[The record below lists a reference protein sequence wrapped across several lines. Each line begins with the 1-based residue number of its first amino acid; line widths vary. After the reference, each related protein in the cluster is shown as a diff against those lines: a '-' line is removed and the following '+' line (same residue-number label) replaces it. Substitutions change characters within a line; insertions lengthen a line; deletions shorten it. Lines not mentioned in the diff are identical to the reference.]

1 MAKVDKRHRRMIR
14 EQLDAV
20 DFFDP
25 PKAKPKKVRQLVKI
39 ANNPTHPRHRPRS
52 TSCTRLSVVS
62 LRLHRHEGEVIG
74 RGKEGR

>member
-39 ANNPTHPRHRPRS
+39 ANNPTHPRSQAALDELHE
-52 TSCTRLSVVS
+52 VVGKS
-62 LRLHRHEGEVIG
+62 RFASIVTKG
-74 RGKEGR
+74 R